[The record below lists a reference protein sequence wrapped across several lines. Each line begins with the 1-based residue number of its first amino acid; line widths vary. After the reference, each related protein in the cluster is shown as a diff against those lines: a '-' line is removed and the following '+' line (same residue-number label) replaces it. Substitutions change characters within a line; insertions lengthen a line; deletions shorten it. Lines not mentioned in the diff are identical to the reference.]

1 MLKVYN
7 ATDYV
12 SIDGAPWRE
21 VGCTGYTISDEELQT
36 KLVLD
41 EVSFDEAREFL
52 SKNHIWGVWND
63 ETLFRH
69 KPIIAVNYY
78 SNYEPVRYKH
88 FNTISYETKYKEW
101 KDVSLDWIIKHL
113 STEQCIQYLKD
124 RGMAACPI
132 LK

>member
-7 ATDYV
+7 VTDYV

-21 VGCTGYTISDEELQT
+21 VSDTGYRVSDKELQT

-52 SKNHIWGVWND
+52 SNNHIWGVWNY

-69 KPIIAVNYY
+69 KPIIAVSYY

-88 FNTISYETKYKEW
+88 FNTISYKTEYTEW
-101 KDVSLDWIIKHL
+101 KDVSFDWLMKHF
-113 STEQCIQYLKD
+113 SAEQCIQYLKE
-124 RGMAACPI
+124 RGMTACPI